1 MPWGLRRFQQS
12 RQLYFLTFSCFH
24 RRPNFASPPSRAT
37 FESSLEW
44 VRQQYG
50 LLVYGYVVMLEHVH
64 LLVSEPERDTL
75 ARAMFSELA
84 AMNHNCPNWFVSKTV
99 FRRIAGAQEKHDA
112 KHYPESAS
120 TNLPICR
127 AMWRGCVPLGISGVW
142 ASSARICTIGFR
154 LALCRRLEAKRIR
167 IRCACPRPRQRP
179 GCGIVFG
186 GLPT

>member
-1 MPWGLRRFQQS
+1 MR
-12 RQLYFLTFSCFH
+12 T
-24 RRPNFASPPSRAT
+24 
-37 FESSLEW
+37 
-44 VRQQYG
+44 
-50 LLVYGYVVMLEHVH
+50 
-64 LLVSEPERDTL
+64 
-75 ARAMFSELA
+75 MFSELA

-154 LALCRRLEAKRIR
+154 LALCRRLEANLNPIVQ
-167 IRCACPRPRQRP
+167 ILAELAQTPEMPRGTQPRHIARHI
-179 GCGIVFG
+179 GRLVDALSG
-186 GLPT
+186 